1 MDLFSL
7 GSPAFHNINHKLF
20 DAYES
25 ATQESLK
32 VAAQQS
38 KVEEITPN
46 THSFRVSIDGS
57 WQKNMVTLR

>member
-1 MDLFSL
+1 MKSFSRCMNLFSL
-7 GSPAFHNINHKLF
+7 GNPAFNNINHKLF

-25 ATQESLK
+25 AAQASLK

-46 THSFRVSIDGS
+46 THSCRVSIDGS
-57 WQKNMVTLR
+57 WQ